1 MTDVFLGIGTNR
13 GDRFKNIQK
22 CIKKIESN
30 SSIKNISSSR
40 IYESAPMYN
49 VNQNFFLN
57 LVIKIETILK
67 PLNLLKEIK
76 KIESDMGRKF
86 TELNNQPRIIDID
99 ILSYTDIIFNN
110 NKLVIPHPKI
120 IERSFVLKPW
130 SDIDPNY
137 KLPKINKTISE
148 LISNL
153 DISTNIIKLY
163 DKSL

>member
-1 MTDVFLGIGTNR
+1 MTEVFLGIGANK
-13 GDRFKNIQK
+13 GDRFENIQK
-22 CIKKIESN
+22 CLKNIKSN
-30 SSIKNISSSR
+30 SSINYISSSK

-57 LVIKIETILK
+57 LVIKIETIFK
-67 PLNLLKEIK
+67 PLDLLKEIK

-153 DISTNIIKLY
+153 DISSNIIKLY
-163 DKSL
+163 NKNL

>member
-1 MTDVFLGIGTNR
+1 MTEVFLGIGANK
-13 GDRFKNIQK
+13 GDRFGNIQK
-22 CIKKIESN
+22 CLKNIKSN
-30 SSIKNISSSR
+30 SSINYISSSK

-57 LVIKIETILK
+57 LVIKIETIFK
-67 PLNLLKEIK
+67 PLDLLKEIK

>member
-1 MTDVFLGIGTNR
+1 MTEVFLGIGANK
-13 GDRFKNIQK
+13 GDRFENIQK
-22 CIKKIESN
+22 CLKNIKSN
-30 SSIKNISSSR
+30 SSINYISSSK

-57 LVIKIETILK
+57 LVIKIETIFK
-67 PLNLLKEIK
+67 PLDLLKEIK

-153 DISTNIIKLY
+153 DINSNIIKLY

>member
-1 MTDVFLGIGTNR
+1 MTDVFLGIGTNK
-13 GDRFKNIQK
+13 GDRFTNIQK

-30 SSIKNISSSR
+30 SSIKNIFSSR

-49 VNQNFFLN
+49 VNQDFFLN

-99 ILSYTDIIFNN
+99 ILSYTDIIVSILRLREFRGW
-110 NKLVIPHPKI
+110 V
-120 IERSFVLKPW
+120 
-130 SDIDPNY
+130 
-137 KLPKINKTISE
+137 
-148 LISNL
+148 
-153 DISTNIIKLY
+153 
-163 DKSL
+163 

>member
-1 MTDVFLGIGTNR
+1 MNEVFLGIGANK
-13 GDRFKNIQK
+13 GDRFGNIQK
-22 CIKKIESN
+22 CLKNIKSN
-30 SSIKNISSSR
+30 SSINYISSSK

-57 LVIKIETILK
+57 LVIKIETMFK
-67 PLNLLKEIK
+67 PLDLLKEIK

>member
-1 MTDVFLGIGTNR
+1 MTEVFLGIGANK
-13 GDRFKNIQK
+13 GDRFENIQK
-22 CIKKIESN
+22 CLKNIKSN
-30 SSIKNISSSR
+30 SSINYISSSK

-49 VNQNFFLN
+49 VNQDFFLN
-57 LVIKIETILK
+57 LVIKIETIFK
-67 PLNLLKEIK
+67 PLDLLKEIK

-120 IERSFVLKPW
+120 IERAFVLKPW
-130 SDIDPNY
+130 SDIAPDY
-137 KLPKINKTISE
+137 KLPEINKTISE

-153 DISTNIIKLY
+153 DINTNIIKLY

>member
-1 MTDVFLGIGTNR
+1 MNEVFLGIGANK
-13 GDRFKNIQK
+13 GDRFDNIQK
-22 CIKKIESN
+22 CLKNIKSN
-30 SSIKNISSSR
+30 SSINYISSSK

-57 LVIKIETILK
+57 LVIKIETMFK
-67 PLNLLKEIK
+67 PLDLLKEIK

-86 TELNNQPRIIDID
+86 TDLNNQPRIIDID